1 MKSVAIDANVIV
13 RYLTGDDP
21 VQSLAAT
28 ELFRAASAGRV
39 NLIIPTPIL
48 QETVYVLETFYAGT
62 PDTVAPKLM
71 SLLSLTG
78 VTCPD
83 ARWVMDGIQW
93 YRAKNADF
101 GDALLCAYARHHHC
115 EVQTFDKDL
124 IKKFTEVAAS
134 EPVSRIKTPS
144 AWLVGLP
151 RPRSSGSQ

>member
-21 VQSLAAT
+21 VQSPAAT
-28 ELFRAASAGRV
+28 ELFRQASTGRV
-39 NLIIPTPIL
+39 NLIIPTSVL
-48 QETVYVLETFYAGT
+48 QEVVYALETCYDGSPVT
-62 PDTVAPKLM
+62 IAPKLL

-115 EVQTFDKDL
+115 EVSTFDRDL
-124 IKKFTEVAAS
+124 IKKFIEITVI
-134 EPVSRIKTPS
+134 EPTKAKGRQ
-144 AWLVGLP
+144 G
-151 RPRSSGSQ
+151 